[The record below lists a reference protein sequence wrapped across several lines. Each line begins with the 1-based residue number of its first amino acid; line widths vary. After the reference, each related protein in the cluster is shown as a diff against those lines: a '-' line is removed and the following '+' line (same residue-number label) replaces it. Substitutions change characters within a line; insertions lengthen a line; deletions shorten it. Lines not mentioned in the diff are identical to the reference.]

1 MSQTQK
7 QKKTETHFKMRFEVF
22 SKTIKIK
29 DDEYTLRPLSGRYLP
44 KLYEVA
50 SKLGKGDDEEDI
62 LANLNEEVVK
72 KLHDLAL
79 QTFVTAYPQED
90 KDKIDLFVSQN
101 LLEILPVLI
110 ELNMGSEVT
119 EEAIKSSSKKEE

>member
-1 MSQTQK
+1 
-7 QKKTETHFKMRFEVF
+7 MRFEVF
-22 SKTIKIK
+22 SKTVKIK
-29 DDEYTLRPLSGRYLP
+29 GDEYTLRPLSGRYLP

-62 LANLNEEVVK
+62 LDNLSEEVVQ

-90 KDKIDLFVSQN
+90 KDKVDLFVSQN
-101 LLEILPVLI
+101 LLEILPALI
-110 ELNMGSEVT
+110 ELNMGSEIT
-119 EEAIKSSSKKEE
+119 EETIKAKNKEE